1 MEGMNGDEIKA
12 GVVEVKGESH
22 SMEAADVEQI
32 FEPVCEVM
40 PELRAAGS
48 EARGKDFP
56 LWWWALLEK
65 TLGIRLRSASYGG
78 QVPSLE
84 TMKDMPPPEQLHS
97 VGELM
102 GRVHAF
108 LKWHREDVTWKEAP
122 QKTREVVEE
131 MRGRLKPWTDR
142 AESEVNQFLGRIHT
156 LPLEKVRAFS
166 RGYAAGL
173 DRGGFDANGDL
184 RGGPPYAW
192 LYMLMLMAWRSVEA
206 LRMQAGGGTKLLSA
220 IKSIMGGGFRLSPK
234 SFAMLCS
241 RIGLKLGPV
250 GRPRKNT
257 HT

>member
-12 GVVEVKGESH
+12 GVVEVKGESQ
-22 SMEAADVEQI
+22 SMEAADVDQI

-65 TLGIRLRSASYGG
+65 TLGVHLRSVSYGG

-84 TMKDMPPPEQLHS
+84 TMKEMPPPEQLHS

-102 GRVHAF
+102 GRMHAF

-131 MRGRLKPWTDR
+131 MRGRLKPWADR
-142 AESEVNQFLGRIHT
+142 AESEITQFVARIHT

-173 DRGGFDANGDL
+173 DRGGFDENGDL
-184 RGGPPYAW
+184 RGGPPHAL
-192 LYMLMLMAWRSVEA
+192 LYMLMLVAWRRVDG
-206 LRMQAGGGTKLLSA
+206 LRAQPGGGRLLFEWV
-220 IKSIMGGGFRLSPK
+220 KGKMGEGFRMGFDP
-234 SFAMLCS
+234 FRTICNRVRM
-241 RIGLKLGPV
+241 KLGPV
-250 GRPRKNT
+250 GRPPKK
-257 HT
+257 